1 MKTKAINTRR
11 IVKDPFARDVRDVG
25 IAAVQRTKGWQRRQN
40 SIATLANGVVQAVSV
55 AAYFASDWPEWAVAV
70 VLIVGFV
77 AEGIVQATSKTPV
90 TPNVVEEMTTE
101 AEHAAERRRLEEEAA
116 ERQRA
121 EEQHAAER
129 RRLEAEAAKPTP
141 DPRATGSPASERPRP
156 DYFPTDA
163 TPKPYTPSGGLR
175 PRPRPNYFPAS
186 SAGHEYAD

>member
-11 IVKDPFARDVRDVG
+11 IVKEPFARDVRDVG

-77 AEGIVQATSKTPV
+77 AEGVVQATSKTPV

-101 AEHAAERRRLEEEAA
+101 AEHAAERRRLEGEAA

-121 EEQHAAER
+121 EDR
-129 RRLEAEAAKPTP
+129 RRLEAEAAKPAP
-141 DPRATGSPASERPRP
+141 DPRATGSPAPERPRP

-175 PRPRPNYFPAS
+175 PRPRPNYFPTS
-186 SAGHEYAD
+186 SAGHEHAD

>member
-77 AEGIVQATSKTPV
+77 AEGVVQATSKTPV

-101 AEHAAERRRLEEEAA
+101 AEHAAERRRLE
-116 ERQRA
+116 
-121 EEQHAAER
+121 
-129 RRLEAEAAKPTP
+129 AEAAKPAP
-141 DPRATGSPASERPRP
+141 DPRATGSPAPERPRP

-163 TPKPYTPSGGLR
+163 TPKPYAPSGGLR